1 MKISQQFS
9 FPVLQ
14 VQKRLN
20 DENTQLKQQIEQ
32 ERRDHELALRLAHE
46 SNSSIEDLNTPQ
58 VKLIAHDVK
67 SKKVTSDL
75 AKFLVHWLSDIVI
88 TSGQVTLI

>member
-1 MKISQQFS
+1 MQCKMKISQQFS

-58 VKLIAHDVK
+58 V
-67 SKKVTSDL
+67 
-75 AKFLVHWLSDIVI
+75 
-88 TSGQVTLI
+88 